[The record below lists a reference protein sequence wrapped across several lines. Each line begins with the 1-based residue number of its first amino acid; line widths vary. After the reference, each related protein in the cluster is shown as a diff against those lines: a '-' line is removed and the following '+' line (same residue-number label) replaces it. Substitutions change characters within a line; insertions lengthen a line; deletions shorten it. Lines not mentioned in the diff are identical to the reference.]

1 MLVIRKNQVEV
12 FEQNT
17 LRKFEDELIDHFKG
31 FAPELSRILKED
43 GVRGVV
49 HLGIRRAGRY
59 GLQDRVPLKFY
70 VELMF
75 CFGSFF
81 DADVQLPWA
90 AQVLFDSSISD
101 QYRRVD
107 RLYAK
112 MADYL
117 RHVAGQQ
124 NEYAVRALTRFNDS
138 KMETL
143 PRVSEDLRERILS
156 ALSVI
161 YPEKYQY
168 AGESALRVMI
178 SGAIEAAASFRVP
191 TERGAAI
198 FSALMF
204 GFGAGVMAD
213 PLYPWVSAT
222 LENASI
228 ADPNDRVE
236 RLAAKAKIYAE
247 RIIVNLG
254 RK

>member
-1 MLVIRKNQVEV
+1 MFVIRKNQVEV
-12 FEQNT
+12 FEQIT
-17 LRKFEDELIDHFKG
+17 LRKFEDELIDHFKVS
-31 FAPELSRILKED
+31 APELSKILKED
-43 GVRGVV
+43 GVRRVV
-49 HLGIRRAGRY
+49 QLGTRRAERY
-59 GLQDRVPLKFY
+59 GLKDRVPLKFY
-70 VELMF
+70 IELMF
-75 CFGSFF
+75 AFGSFF
-81 DADVQLPWA
+81 DTDVQLPWA
-90 AQVLFDSSISD
+90 AQVLSDSTISD

-117 RHVAGQQ
+117 RHVAGPQ
-124 NEYAVRALTRFNDS
+124 NEYAIRALSRFNDS

-143 PRVSEDLRERILS
+143 PKVLADLRERILS
-156 ALSVI
+156 ALSLI

-168 AGESALRVMI
+168 AGESALRVII
-178 SGAIEAAASFRVP
+178 SSAIEAAASFRVP

-204 GFGAGVMAD
+204 AFGAGVVAD

-222 LENASI
+222 LENASV

-247 RIIVNLG
+247 HIIVNLG
-254 RK
+254 RT